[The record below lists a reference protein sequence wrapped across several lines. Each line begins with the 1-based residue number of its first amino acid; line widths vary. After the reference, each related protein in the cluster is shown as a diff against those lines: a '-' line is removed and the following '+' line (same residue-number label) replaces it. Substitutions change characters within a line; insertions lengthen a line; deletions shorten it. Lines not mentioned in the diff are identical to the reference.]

1 MPSVDPSTHPDDR
14 FEDPP
19 LTFEGSAFDAPP
31 DAVAPRHEERL
42 QKILAAAGLGSRRT
56 CERMI
61 DEGRVTVNGKEA
73 TLGDKAD
80 ATRDVIHV
88 DGSRL
93 VTDTRLVYLAL
104 NKPRGVV
111 STMDDEKG
119 REALADY
126 VPNLTTRVFHVG
138 RLDLDS
144 EGLLLLMNDGGL
156 AHKLMHPSYEVAKT
170 YQVEIAG
177 PVPRAMGRELKAG
190 VQLDD
195 GPAKV
200 DSFRVVDAYGKVA
213 LVEVVLHEGRNHIV
227 RRMFD
232 AVGFPV
238 QRLIRTQIGPIRLG
252 DLRPGRTRH
261 LSQAEIGALFK
272 AVGE

>member
-1 MPSVDPSTHPDDR
+1 MPSADAEEFTA
-14 FEDPP
+14 
-19 LTFEGSAFDAPP
+19 SAFDAPP
-31 DAVAPRHEERL
+31 DVRPPRDDERL

-61 DEGRVTVNGKEA
+61 EEGRVTVNGKEA

-80 ATRDVIHV
+80 AIRDAIHV
-88 DGSRL
+88 DGQRL
-93 VTDTRLVYLAL
+93 VTDTRMVYLAL

-119 REALADY
+119 RDAIADFL
-126 VPNLTTRVFHVG
+126 PNIATRVFHVG
-138 RLDLDS
+138 RLDADS
-144 EGLLLLMNDGGL
+144 EGLLLLTNDGGL

-170 YQVEIAG
+170 YQAEIQG
-177 PVPRAMGRELKAG
+177 PVPRAMGRQLRAG
-190 VQLDD
+190 VELED
-195 GPAKV
+195 GPVKV
-200 DSFRVVDAYGKVA
+200 DAFRVVDAYGKVA

>member
-1 MPSVDPSTHPDDR
+1 MPSVDPSIESEFVE
-14 FEDPP
+14 FED
-19 LTFEGSAFDAPP
+19 SAFAAPP
-31 DAVAPRHEERL
+31 DAVPPRHEERL
-42 QKILAAAGLGSRRT
+42 QKILAAAGLGSRRN

-61 DEGRVTVNGKEA
+61 DEGRVTINGKEA

-80 ATRDVIHV
+80 AIRDAIHV
-88 DGSRL
+88 DGQRL
-93 VTDTRLVYLAL
+93 VTDTRMVYLAL

-119 REALADY
+119 RDAIADFL
-126 VPNLTTRVFHVG
+126 PNISTRVFHVG
-138 RLDLDS
+138 RLDQDS
-144 EGLLLLMNDGGL
+144 EGLLLLTNDGGL

-170 YQVEIAG
+170 YQVEIPG

-190 VQLDD
+190 VMLED

-213 LVEVVLHEGRNHIV
+213 LVEVILHEGRNHIV

-261 LSQAEIGALFK
+261 LSQAEVGALFK

>member
-1 MPSVDPSTHPDDR
+1 MPSADAEEFTA
-14 FEDPP
+14 
-19 LTFEGSAFDAPP
+19 SAFDAPP
-31 DAVAPRHEERL
+31 DAQPPRNDERL

-56 CERMI
+56 CERLI

-80 ATRDVIHV
+80 AIHDAIHV
-88 DGSRL
+88 DGQRL
-93 VTDTRLVYLAL
+93 ITDTRMVYLAL

-119 REALADY
+119 RDAIADFL
-126 VPNLTTRVFHVG
+126 PNITTRVFHVG
-138 RLDLDS
+138 RLDADS
-144 EGLLLLMNDGGL
+144 EGLLLLTNDGGL

-170 YQVEIAG
+170 YQAEIQG
-177 PVPRAMGRELKAG
+177 PVPRAMGRQLKAG
-190 VQLDD
+190 VDLED
-195 GPAKV
+195 GPVKV
-200 DSFRVVDAYGKVA
+200 DAFRVVDAYGKVA

>member
-1 MPSVDPSTHPDDR
+1 MPSVDPSIESE
-14 FEDPP
+14 FQ
-19 LTFEGSAFDAPP
+19 GSAFDAPP
-31 DAVAPRHEERL
+31 DAEPPRNEERL
-42 QKILAAAGLGSRRT
+42 QKILAAAGLGSRRA

-61 DEGRVTVNGKEA
+61 DAGRVTVNGKEA

-80 ATRDVIHV
+80 AARDAIHV

-93 VTDTRLVYLAL
+93 MTDTRMVYLAL
-104 NKPRGVV
+104 NKPAGVV

-119 REALADY
+119 RDAISDFL
-126 VPNLTTRVFHVG
+126 PNINTRVFHVG
-138 RLDLDS
+138 RLDQES
-144 EGLLLLMNDGGL
+144 EGLLLLTNDGGL

-170 YQVEIAG
+170 YQAEIPG

-190 VQLDD
+190 VALDD
-195 GPAKV
+195 GPVKV

-227 RRMFD
+227 RRMFE
-232 AVGFPV
+232 AVGHPV

-261 LSQAEIGALFK
+261 LNQGEIGALFK

>member
-1 MPSVDPSTHPDDR
+1 MPSVDPSPKPVT
-14 FEDPP
+14 DPQVA
-19 LTFEGSAFDAPP
+19 FEGSAFDAPP
-31 DAVAPRHEERL
+31 DAVLPRNEERL
-42 QKILAAAGLGSRRT
+42 QKILAAAGLGSRRN

-61 DEGRVTVNGKEA
+61 DEGKVTVNGKEA

-80 ATRDVIHV
+80 AVRDVIHV
-88 DGSRL
+88 NGSRL
-93 VTDTRLVYLAL
+93 VTDTRMVYLAL
-104 NKPRGVV
+104 NKPAGVV
-111 STMDDEKG
+111 STMDDDKG

-126 VPNLTTRVFHVG
+126 VPNINTRVFHVG
-138 RLDLDS
+138 RLDLES

-170 YQVEIAG
+170 YQVEIGG
-177 PVPRAMGRELKAG
+177 PVPRSMGRELKAG
-190 VQLDD
+190 IVLED

-200 DSFRVVDAYGKVA
+200 DSFKVVTAYGKVA

-272 AVGE
+272 AVGD

>member
-1 MPSVDPSTHPDDR
+1 MPSVDPSVESESGE
-14 FEDPP
+14 FVAGQ
-19 LTFEGSAFDAPP
+19 FEGSAFDAPP
-31 DAVAPRHEERL
+31 DAVPPRHEERL

-56 CERMI
+56 CERLI

-80 ATRDVIHV
+80 AVRDAIHV
-88 DGSRL
+88 DGQRL

-111 STMDDEKG
+111 STMDDDKG
-119 REALADY
+119 RDAIADFL
-126 VPNLTTRVFHVG
+126 PNINTRVFHVG
-138 RLDLDS
+138 RLDQDS
-144 EGLLLLMNDGGL
+144 EGLLLLTNDGGL

-170 YQVEIAG
+170 YQVEISG
-177 PVPRAMGRELKAG
+177 PVPRSMGRDLKAG
-190 VQLDD
+190 ITLED
-195 GPAKV
+195 GPVKV
-200 DSFRVVDAYGKVA
+200 DSFRVVDAFGRAA

-227 RRMFD
+227 RRLFD

-261 LSQAEIGALFK
+261 LSQAEVGALFK

>member
-1 MPSVDPSTHPDDR
+1 MPSVDPSVESESVPD
-14 FEDPP
+14 
-19 LTFEGSAFDAPP
+19 FEGSAFDSPP
-31 DAVAPRHEERL
+31 DAEPPRREERL

-80 ATRDVIHV
+80 AVRDAIHV
-88 DGSRL
+88 DGQRL
-93 VTDTRLVYLAL
+93 VTDSRLVYLAL

-119 REALADY
+119 RDAIADFL
-126 VPNLTTRVFHVG
+126 PNINERVFHVG
-138 RLDLDS
+138 RLDQDS
-144 EGLLLLMNDGGL
+144 EGLLLLTNDGGL

-170 YQVEIAG
+170 YQVEIPG

-190 VQLDD
+190 VTLED
-195 GPAKV
+195 GPVKV

-232 AVGFPV
+232 KVGFPV

-261 LSQAEIGALFK
+261 LSQAEVGALFK

>member
-1 MPSVDPSTHPDDR
+1 MPSVDPSTHSGDR

>member
-1 MPSVDPSTHPDDR
+1 MPSVDKSTEFD
-14 FEDPP
+14 
-19 LTFEGSAFDAPP
+19 GSAFDTPP
-31 DAVAPRHEERL
+31 DAEPPRNEERL
-42 QKILAAAGLGSRRT
+42 QKILAAAGVGSRRN

-80 ATRDVIHV
+80 AQRDAIHV
-88 DGSRL
+88 DGARL
-93 VTDTRLVYLAL
+93 VTDTRLVYLAM

-111 STMDDEKG
+111 STMDDDKG
-119 REALADY
+119 REAIADFL
-126 VPNLTTRVFHVG
+126 PNLTTRVFHVG
-138 RLDLDS
+138 RLDAES
-144 EGLLLLMNDGGL
+144 EGLLLLTNDGGL

-170 YQVEIAG
+170 YQVEIPG
-177 PVPRAMGRELKAG
+177 PVPRAMGRQLRTG
-190 VQLDD
+190 VDLED
-195 GPAKV
+195 GPVKV
-200 DSFRVVDAYGKVA
+200 DSFKVVDAYGKVA

-261 LSQAEIGALFK
+261 LSPAEVGALFK